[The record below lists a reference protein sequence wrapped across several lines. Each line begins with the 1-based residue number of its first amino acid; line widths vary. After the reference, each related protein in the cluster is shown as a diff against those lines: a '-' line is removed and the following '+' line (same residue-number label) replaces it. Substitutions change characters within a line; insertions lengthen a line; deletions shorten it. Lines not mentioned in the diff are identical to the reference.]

1 MRKILLVILVLLLT
15 GIGYAQDPGIP
26 DTVNFGECQ
35 SYIVTDG
42 DSLRGKVRVPLRIFN
57 DENLASIQEIC
68 LRWAGPLV
76 GDTYLFYGKRADS
89 IEFSGFS
96 FYDFNFEHFISIWA
110 FFRDGGAPN
119 DTGIFLY
126 MFFSAFDTGMF
137 QIDTTH
143 AAIPECPLWFSTLQ
157 NEGFRPKFEAKEFQ
171 LVQSDT
177 IPGDLNG
184 SSRTD
189 LVDIIILVN
198 FTFKSIYP
206 GFLKPAADV
215 NSDCEINLGDIIY
228 LVNYIFKEGEKPKP
242 GCAFY

>member
-1 MRKILLVILVLLLT
+1 MQKVLLVILVLLLAEIVT
-15 GIGYAQDPGIP
+15 AQDPGIP

-35 SYIVTDG
+35 SYIVAEG
-42 DSLRGKVRVPLRIFN
+42 DSFNGKVRVPLRIFN

-68 LRWAGPLV
+68 LRWTGPLV
-76 GDTYLFYGKRADS
+76 SDTYLFYGERADS

-96 FYDFNFEHFISIWA
+96 FFDFNFEHFINTWA
-110 FFRDGGAPN
+110 FFRDGGAPS
-119 DTGIFLY
+119 DIGIFLY

-143 AAIPECPLWFSTLQ
+143 AAIPECPLWFVSLQ
-157 NEGFRPKFEAKEFQ
+157 LDAWRPLFEAKEFQ
-171 LVQSDT
+171 LVRSDT

-215 NSDCEINLGDIIY
+215 NSDCKIDLADIIY
-228 LVNYIFKEGEKPKP
+228 LVNYIYKSGQKPKP
-242 GCAFY
+242 GCAF